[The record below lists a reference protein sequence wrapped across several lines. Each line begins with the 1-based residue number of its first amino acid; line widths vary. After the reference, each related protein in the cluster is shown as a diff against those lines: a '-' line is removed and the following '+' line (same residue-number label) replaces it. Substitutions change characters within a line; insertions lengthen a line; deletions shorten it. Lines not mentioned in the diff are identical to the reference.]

1 MLLKDKQTD
10 TLVEIHDVET
20 LINPT
25 QANVSGQIQAG
36 QEEQNSTSFEKDKL
50 KFPSG
55 EELPRC
61 WKDAD
66 YPKG

>member
-10 TLVEIHDVET
+10 TLVEILDVET
-20 LINPT
+20 LLNPT
-25 QANVSGQIQAG
+25 KPDVPGQIQAG
-36 QEEQNSTSFEKDKL
+36 QEEQNPTSFEKENL

>member
-25 QANVSGQIQAG
+25 QSNVSGQIQAG
-36 QEEQNSTSFEKDKL
+36 QEEQNPTSFEKEKL

-55 EELPRC
+55 EELPIC

-66 YPKG
+66 YHKA